1 MTQTYTDVPQQ
12 LAEKVK
18 TRESEKESIQGE
30 LDDIYMVY
38 ADAEEK
44 LNKYKARLKEKG
56 EAITDDEEEEE
67 GDDDEDEDE
76 DEGEKEEGNDEVD

>member
-1 MTQTYTDVPQQ
+1 MTYYTDTLHQ

-56 EAITDDEEEEE
+56 EAITDDEEE
-67 GDDDEDEDE
+67 GDDDEQDEDE
-76 DEGEKEEGNDEVD
+76 DGDGEEEEEGKDEVD

>member
-1 MTQTYTDVPQQ
+1 
-12 LAEKVK
+12 
-18 TRESEKESIQGE
+18 
-30 LDDIYMVY
+30 MVY

-67 GDDDEDEDE
+67 DGDDDDEDEDE
-76 DEGEKEEGNDEVD
+76 EEGEKEEGNDEVD

>member
-1 MTQTYTDVPQQ
+1 MPQ
-12 LAEKVK
+12 LEAKVA

-67 GDDDEDEDE
+67 EEEGDDE
-76 DEGEKEEGNDEVD
+76 DEGEDENETGGGDDEVD